1 MTKCCKNITVNVSR
15 ETSVLLLFSLL
26 TAVNS
31 TTGCIK
37 LFLIFNAIV
46 FDTSYLICT
55 MSLMIYLKLFIKNNG
70 KSKQGK

>member
-31 TTGCIK
+31 TIGCIK
-37 LFLIFNAIV
+37 LFLIFNIV
-46 FDTSYLICT
+46 WIDLTLLICI
-55 MSLMIYLKLFIKNNG
+55 MSLMIYLKLIIKIND
-70 KSKQGK
+70 KSITR